1 MITKRLE
8 EKFEAGHM
16 NQETDMWFHFP
27 LLRDIARDCNAVVE
41 LGTRQVVS
49 TWALMMG
56 LAGRTDKYIAIS
68 EDRRKLILN
77 NHHVL
82 WSYDIFNPEEEY
94 GIDLNEIAEI
104 ALENG
109 VIWEFKHEDTL
120 KCEIPPCDAIFFDTD
135 HTYKQLS
142 QELKLHANKARKY
155 LMFHDTT
162 HYAIEL
168 VPAINEFLEKNEEW
182 CILNCEN
189 ACHGLTILV
198 KVSVDKVEGWF
209 KEHEHSVPAK

>member
-1 MITKRLE
+1 MVS
-8 EKFEAGHM
+8 FSS
-16 NQETDMWFHFP
+16 
-27 LLRDIARDCNAVVE
+27 LRDIARDCNAVVE

-109 VIWEFKHEDTL
+109 VIWEFKHQDTL
-120 KCEIPPCDAIFFDTD
+120 KCEVPPCDLIFLIQIITINNY
-135 HTYKQLS
+135 HKNLNYMLIKQ
-142 QELKLHANKARKY
+142 EN
-155 LMFHDTT
+155 
-162 HYAIEL
+162 
-168 VPAINEFLEKNEEW
+168 
-182 CILNCEN
+182 ILYSM
-189 ACHGLTILV
+189 IL
-198 KVSVDKVEGWF
+198 
-209 KEHEHSVPAK
+209 PIML